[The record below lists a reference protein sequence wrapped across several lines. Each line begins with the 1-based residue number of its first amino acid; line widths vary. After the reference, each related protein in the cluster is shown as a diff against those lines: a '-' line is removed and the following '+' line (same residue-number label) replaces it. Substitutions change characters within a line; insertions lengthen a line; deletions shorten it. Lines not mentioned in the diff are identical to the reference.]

1 MDQTTRL
8 EQPQSGFT
16 RKYRGIFYQAVLL
29 MALWLVLS
37 GRFGLEPIFYGVLS
51 VGLVVWLNMA
61 TGSIPMRTGEYVSG
75 QCIKLFRLIP
85 YLFWLMIEIIKAGFF
100 IAYLILHPKM
110 PINPMIVRF
119 QTKLPNP
126 LARVILGN
134 SITLTPGTLTLDI
147 QGDYFAVH
155 AIVDEVE
162 EDLVSGNMEAR
173 VGRLYLSDC
182 KAEDMCTDITI
193 LDSAVS
199 AKQVV
204 KYKGGSD

>member
-1 MDQTTRL
+1 MNQTAETA
-8 EQPQSGFT
+8 QSETSFF
-16 RKYRGIFYQAVLL
+16 RKHRGIIYQAVLL
-29 MALWLVLS
+29 MALWLILS
-37 GRFGLEPIFYGVLS
+37 GRFGLEPIIYGLLS
-51 VGLVVWLNMA
+51 VGAVVWLNFA
-61 TGSIPMRTGEYVSG
+61 TGTVPMKTGETVSG
-75 QCIKLFRLIP
+75 QCINVYRLII
-85 YLFWLMIEIIKAGFF
+85 YTFWLVIEIIKSGFF
-100 IAYLILHPKM
+100 VAYLILHPKM

-147 QGDYFAVH
+147 QEDYFTVH

-173 VGRLYLSDC
+173 VGRLYLQEC
-182 KAEDMCTDITI
+182 KAEEMCTDITI

>member
-1 MDQTTRL
+1 
-8 EQPQSGFT
+8 
-16 RKYRGIFYQAVLL
+16 
-29 MALWLVLS
+29 
-37 GRFGLEPIFYGVLS
+37 
-51 VGLVVWLNMA
+51 
-61 TGSIPMRTGEYVSG
+61 
-75 QCIKLFRLIP
+75 
-85 YLFWLMIEIIKAGFF
+85 
-100 IAYLILHPKM
+100 
-110 PINPMIVRF
+110 MIVRF